1 MDQRLEATLI
11 GVWKQAMVENA
22 KVVELQGQ
30 SYSVQRTTKHGL
42 RQVDFTVDGQKLRGL
57 EQNPRTTSRWADM
70 AREGKKVM
78 QFLSAG
84 QYLAVVADGKV
95 TSYGDRARG

>member
-1 MDQRLEATLI
+1 MDQRLEAALI
-11 GVWKQAMVENA
+11 SVWKQAMVENA
-22 KVVELQGQ
+22 KVVEVQDQ

-42 RQVDFTVDGQKLRGL
+42 RQVDFAVDGQKLRGL
-57 EQNPRTTSRWADM
+57 EQNPRTTSRWAEM

-95 TSYGDRARG
+95 TSYGDRTRG

>member
-11 GVWKQAMVENA
+11 SVWKQAMVESA

-30 SYSVQRTTKHGL
+30 SYSVQRTKKHGL

-57 EQNPRTTSRWADM
+57 EQNPRTTSRWAEM

>member
-57 EQNPRTTSRWADM
+57 EQNPRTTSRWAEM

-84 QYLAVVADGKV
+84 QYLAVVADGRV

>member
-57 EQNPRTTSRWADM
+57 EQNPRTTSRWAEM